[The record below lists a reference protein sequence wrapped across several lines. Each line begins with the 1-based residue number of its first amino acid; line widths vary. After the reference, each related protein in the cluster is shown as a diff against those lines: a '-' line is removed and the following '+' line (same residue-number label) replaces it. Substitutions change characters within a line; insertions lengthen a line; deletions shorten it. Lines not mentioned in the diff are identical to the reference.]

1 MRDGVKCESESLE
14 YPLGGADVVGVV
26 VVVGRQVG
34 EREKRKM
41 GKINAV
47 PDRGNFYLPETSP
60 VDYTTKCSFTHRYHN
75 SSL

>member
-34 EREKRKM
+34 EREKEKNGEDKRGARSRKFLSTRDESCRLHNKM
-41 GKINAV
+41 LI
-47 PDRGNFYLPETSP
+47 
-60 VDYTTKCSFTHRYHN
+60 YT
-75 SSL
+75 